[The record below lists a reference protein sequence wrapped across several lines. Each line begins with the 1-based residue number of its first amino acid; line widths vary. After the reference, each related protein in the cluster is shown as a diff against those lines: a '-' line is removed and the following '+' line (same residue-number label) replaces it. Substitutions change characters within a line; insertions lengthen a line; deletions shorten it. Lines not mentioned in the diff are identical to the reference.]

1 MVYVGTGGRALKAYV
16 VTIDSEIMDADGMAG
31 VVSQLRDEVLAHG
44 GRHLVRGGAVSVYG
58 GDLAPARVTVV
69 GFDSPEQAKALL
81 ESERFTELRRQ
92 RGQFVKANTFVV
104 EGV

>member
-1 MVYVGTGGRALKAYV
+1 MKAYV

-44 GRHLVRGGAVSVYG
+44 GRHLVRGGAISVYG

-69 GFDSPEQAKALL
+69 EFDSARSRRRRCWSRRSLL
-81 ESERFTELRRQ
+81 NSAGSAASL
-92 RGQFVKANTFVV
+92 
-104 EGV
+104 